1 MKKLFLLAII
11 SAMIVTTAA
20 AQESKTE
27 GPAKQNHAE
36 WEKKLKAELNL
47 TAEQTVKFDEVSAT
61 YNTKI
66 ETLMKDES
74 LDKAT
79 QKEKKMT
86 LKKEMKTKL
95 MEILT
100 PDQQAKY
107 KEIMDKKKA
116 EASKSAS

>member
-11 SAMIVTTAA
+11 SAMIVTSAA
-20 AQESKTE
+20 AQESKAQ
-27 GPAKQNHAE
+27 GPAKQNQAE
-36 WEKKLKAELNL
+36 WAKKMKTDLNL
-47 TAEQTVKFDEVSAT
+47 TAEQSVKFDEISAT

-74 LDKAT
+74 LDKET

-86 LKKEMKTKL
+86 LKKEMKEKL

-100 PDQQAKY
+100 PDQQTKY

-116 EASKSAS
+116 EAAKATN